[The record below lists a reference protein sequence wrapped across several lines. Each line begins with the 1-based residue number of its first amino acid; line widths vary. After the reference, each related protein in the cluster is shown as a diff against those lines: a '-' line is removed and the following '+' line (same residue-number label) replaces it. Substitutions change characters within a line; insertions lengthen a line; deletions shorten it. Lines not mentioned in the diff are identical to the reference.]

1 MANATYAGGVPVNYG
16 TCTLYLDIYETT
28 DEANNRSL
36 IRGVLTLAH
45 SGSGSPFNSN
55 ASSWSMNLGGNVFSG
70 SGGYNLPGDS
80 SMTLL
85 DNSVYI
91 GHNANGSGSV
101 SVSGSFSGNGGFPI
115 GSGSASGTYTMVDFD
130 RKPAAPTTVSIAL
143 NADKSITVTSNAVSS
158 PAGTATYYI
167 SSRSSSNGGSTWGS
181 WSSYTTIPSNAR
193 TYTYSAG
200 SLTYGLTYQFRM
212 YASNSDGSSAATT
225 SNSPSTVFLPAG
237 GKRFDGS
244 TWNPTGTAK
253 RFDGTNW
260 NTLTVAK
267 RFNGTSWVD
276 MT

>member
-1 MANATYAGGVPVNYG
+1 MAGQYISVSSSQSTNEAGNQSTVYV
-16 TCTLYLDIYETT
+16 
-28 DEANNRSL
+28 
-36 IRGVLTLAH
+36 
-45 SGSGSPFNSN
+45 
-55 ASSWSMNLGGNVFSG
+55 
-70 SGGYNLPGDS
+70 
-80 SMTLL
+80 SMTLYSNGWSFDGYTTYYGL
-85 DNSVYI
+85 RIGDQWSTGVGVRTLYNPNSWTVSWSRTYN
-91 GHNANGSGSV
+91 HDANGFRGAVDTEAYFDGTGPYMPDYLSA
-101 SVSGSFSGNGGFPI
+101 GG
-115 GSGSASGTYTMVDFD
+115 GTQGAIDYD
-130 RKPAAPTTVSIAL
+130 RKPAAPSTVSVTV
-143 NADKSITVTSNAVSS
+143 NADKSVSVTSNAVTSL
-158 PAGTATYYI
+158 AGTATYYVGYRT
-167 SSRSSSNGGSTWGS
+167 SSDGGSNFGS

-193 TYTYSAG
+193 TYTYTAG

-267 RFNGTSWVD
+267 RFDGTSWVD

>member
-1 MANATYAGGVPVNYG
+1 MGYWLTVGSYQTQDPANNQSTVYA
-16 TCTLYLDIYETT
+16 TLYL
-28 DEANNRSL
+28 
-36 IRGVLTLAH
+36 
-45 SGSGSPFNSN
+45 NSDN
-55 ASSWSMNLGGNVFSG
+55 WSSYAGYNSAGGYFAIGGAVTWFSG
-70 SGGYNLPGDS
+70 PTSFNYSPNNQYHTQAICSISRTFTHDANGYREAIISDGYFNGGGGYAPGPIYGNDS
-80 SMTLL
+80 
-85 DNSVYI
+85 Y
-91 GHNANGSGSV
+91 
-101 SVSGSFSGNGGFPI
+101 
-115 GSGSASGTYTMVDFD
+115 ASGALDYD
-130 RKPAAPTTVSIAL
+130 RKPAAPTTVSITL
-143 NADKSITVTSNAVSS
+143 NADKSIQVQSNAVSS

-167 SSRSSSNGGSTWGS
+167 SSRSSSDGGSTWGS

>member
-1 MANATYAGGVPVNYG
+1 MAWSISVGASQSTNEAGNQSTVYA
-16 TCTLYLDIYETT
+16 TLYL
-28 DEANNRSL
+28 SW
-36 IRGVLTLAH
+36 
-45 SGSGSPFNSN
+45 
-55 ASSWSMNLGGNVFSG
+55 SSWESFANYDVEGYVNIGGSVAGAAAPRQVNYPNAVQSG
-70 SGGYNLPGDS
+70 TIAIVSH
-80 SMTLL
+80 
-85 DNSVYI
+85 SVTYT
-91 GHNANGSGSV
+91 HDANGYRGAV
-101 SVSGSFSGNGGFPI
+101 GTSGSFDGDGGYSPGDLSVGGPSFGAI
-115 GSGSASGTYTMVDFD
+115 DYD
-130 RKPAAPTTVSIAL
+130 RKPAAPTTVSVAI
-143 NADKSITVTSNAVSS
+143 NADKSVTVTSNAVSS
-158 PAGTATYYI
+158 PAGTATYYVGYRT
-167 SSRSSSNGGSTWGS
+167 STDGGSTWGS